1 MPNLRLLPLVVAI
14 TAVTGCAAP
23 VIMGAA
29 AAGAVVASQDERST
43 GTMAADESIEMKS
56 SDLASRDP
64 LLEQS
69 GHLNFTCVNGVV
81 LITGEAPA
89 GESLTRLQEGIG
101 KLDKVREVRN
111 EAVPGPV
118 SSMNSR
124 SQDSWITTKVKSRM
138 VAEKNFRANRIKVV
152 TERQTV
158 YLMGMVSRREGFVA
172 ATIARDIEGV
182 KRVVKMFEYI
192 DQAS

>member
-1 MPNLRLLPLVVAI
+1 MRYLHLLPLLIAAS
-14 TAVTGCAAP
+14 TLGGCAAP
-23 VIMGAA
+23 VVMGAA
-29 AAGAVVASQDERST
+29 AAGAVAVTQDERSAAT
-43 GTMAADESIEMKS
+43 IAADEAIEIKAAEMARR
-56 SDLASRDP
+56 DAQLA
-64 LLEQS
+64 Q
-69 GHLNFTCVNGVV
+69 GAHLNFTCVNGVV

-89 GESLTRLQEGIG
+89 SEPLATLQAEIG

-111 EAVPGPV
+111 EAMVGAESSV
-118 SSMNSR
+118 SSR

-158 YLMGMVSRREGFVA
+158 YLLGMVSKHEGFVA

-192 DQAS
+192 EQAH

>member
-1 MPNLRLLPLVVAI
+1 MNPFRLFTLMVTLLVLS
-14 TAVTGCAAP
+14 GCAAP
-23 VIMGAA
+23 VIMGAG
-29 AAGAVVASQDERST
+29 AAGAVVATQDERSAAT
-43 GTMAADESIEMKS
+43 IAADESLELKAADIARR
-56 SDLASRDP
+56 DQQLAASA
-64 LLEQS
+64 
-69 GHLNFTCVNGVV
+69 HLNFTAINGIV

-89 GESLTRLQEGIG
+89 SQPLGRLQAEIG

-111 EAVPGPV
+111 EAVVGPV
-118 SSMNSR
+118 SSMSSR

-152 TERQTV
+152 TEQQTV
-158 YLMGMVSRREGFVA
+158 YLMGVVTKHEGFVA
-172 ATIARDIEGV
+172 GVIARDIDGV

>member
-1 MPNLRLLPLVVAI
+1 MRYSHLLPILLA
-14 TAVTGCAAP
+14 TTLLGGCAAP

-29 AAGAVVASQDERST
+29 AAGAVVVNQDERSAET
-43 GTMAADESIEMKS
+43 IAADESLELKAAEM
-56 SDLASRDP
+56 ARRDP
-64 LLEQS
+64 QLAQA
-69 GHLNFTCVNGVV
+69 HLNFTVINGVV
-81 LITGEAPA
+81 LITGETPA
-89 GESLTRLQEGIG
+89 SEPLANLQAEIA

-111 EAVPGPV
+111 EAVVGAV

-138 VAEKNFRANRIKVV
+138 VAEKNFRTNRIKVV
-152 TERQTV
+152 TEQQTV
-158 YLMGMVSRREGFVA
+158 YLMGMVTKREGFVA

>member
-1 MPNLRLLPLVVAI
+1 MPPIRLLLLA
-14 TAVTGCAAP
+14 TLALNGCAAP

-29 AAGAVVASQDERST
+29 AAGAVAVTQDERSAAT
-43 GTMAADESIEMKS
+43 IAADESIELKS
-56 SDLASRDP
+56 ADLARRDP
-64 LLEQS
+64 QLEQS
-69 GHLNFTCVNGVV
+69 AHLNFTCVNSIV
-81 LITGEAPA
+81 LITGESP
-89 GESLTRLQEGIG
+89 ESEPLTRLQAEIA
-101 KLDKVREVRN
+101 KLDKVHEVRN
-111 EAVPGPV
+111 EAVTGPE

-138 VAEKNFRANRIKVV
+138 VAEKNLRSNRFKVI

-158 YLMGMVSRREGFVA
+158 YLMGIVTKQEGFVA

-182 KRVVKMFEYI
+182 KRVVKMFEYV

>member
-1 MPNLRLLPLVVAI
+1 MRSHRLLPLLI
-14 TAVTGCAAP
+14 TMTGLAGCAAP

-29 AAGAVVASQDERST
+29 AAGAVVATQDERST
-43 GTMAADESIEMKS
+43 GTMAADESIELKA
-56 SDLASRDP
+56 SDLANRDP
-64 LLEQS
+64 QLEQS

-89 GESLTRLQEGIG
+89 REPLTRLQGEIS

-111 EAVPGPV
+111 EAVIGAV

-124 SQDSWITTKVKSRM
+124 SQDTWITTKVKSRM
-138 VAEKNFRANRIKVV
+138 VAEKNFRTNRIKVV
-152 TERQTV
+152 TEHQTV
-158 YLMGMVSRREGFVA
+158 YLMGVVTRHEGFVA

-182 KRVVKMFEYI
+182 KRVVKMFEYTE
-192 DQAS
+192 QAS